1 MNPPMYGEVGEKGLG
16 TRKACMAS
24 AVTLLSSIEIVANAE
39 GEWVL
44 ENDYNIIQQLV
55 KTLPM
60 RYCIQLRYVY

>member
-16 TRKACMAS
+16 TRKACMA
-24 AVTLLSSIEIVANAE
+24 VTPLSSVEIVANAE

-60 RYCIQLRYVY
+60 RYCIQLR